1 MASLL
6 EIMLLAEQLIKYKID
21 LGGGEQQQKMTCLM
35 TDQYVSST
43 DDGEQ
48 AGCEA

>member
-21 LGGGEQQQKMTCLM
+21 LGGGGTTTK
-35 TDQYVSST
+35 
-43 DDGEQ
+43 DDMFND
-48 AGCEA
+48 